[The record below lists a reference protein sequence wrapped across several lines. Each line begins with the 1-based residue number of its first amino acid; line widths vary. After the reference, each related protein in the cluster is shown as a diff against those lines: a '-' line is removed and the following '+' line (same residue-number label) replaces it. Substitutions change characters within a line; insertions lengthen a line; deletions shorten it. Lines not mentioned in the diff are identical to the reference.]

1 MSAAEPIP
9 VLDPGPAAEI
19 GRYPIGEVVERTGL
33 SAHTLRWYERIG
45 LLPQVGRESPRS
57 GYRTAGRRL
66 YSDNDLAFLDFV
78 GKLRSTGMPVADM
91 IRYAELAREGAGTVD
106 ERRDVLVAHR
116 ADVRDRIAELTACL
130 HALDYKIDLYTRL
143 RDDAADDGMADDD
156 ANHHAGH

>member
-1 MSAAEPIP
+1 
-9 VLDPGPAAEI
+9 
-19 GRYPIGEVVERTGL
+19 
-33 SAHTLRWYERIG
+33 
-45 LLPQVGRESPRS
+45 
-57 GYRTAGRRL
+57 
-66 YSDNDLAFLDFV
+66 
-78 GKLRSTGMPVADM
+78 M
-91 IRYAELAREGAGTVD
+91 IRYAELAREGGATVD